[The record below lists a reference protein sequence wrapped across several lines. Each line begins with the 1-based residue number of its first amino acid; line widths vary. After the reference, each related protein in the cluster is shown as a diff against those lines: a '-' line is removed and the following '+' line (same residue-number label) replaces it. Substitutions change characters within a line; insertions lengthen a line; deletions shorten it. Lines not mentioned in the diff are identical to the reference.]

1 MIRSAAAIL
10 FVSLVVGCSSVPV
23 DIEQAPRARAASVID
38 PSVLAAAPDRGLV
51 RIVRDG
57 GAYHS
62 AMAVLVYVDGRHV
75 ANIES
80 NRVLELRVP
89 AGARK
94 VGFQINDVSQPIQYK
109 DVSVVAGQT
118 YDFRV
123 SVSAGGMW
131 GSWKFERL
139 N

>member
-57 GAYHS
+57 GPTTQLWPCS
-62 AMAVLVYVDGRHV
+62 STLT
-75 ANIES
+75 
-80 NRVLELRVP
+80 
-89 AGARK
+89 
-94 VGFQINDVSQPIQYK
+94 VGTLPIL
-109 DVSVVAGQT
+109 SPIA
-118 YDFRV
+118 F
-123 SVSAGGMW
+123 
-131 GSWKFERL
+131 L